1 MLVGVSR
8 CTSGEERAQGRRYLT
23 LPGSTLNS
31 LACLATVRP
40 AWAAAAWEN
49 GWGRKREGGERGE
62 YFGDILIRENMERAG
77 DLKLNSSC
85 LEVKDPVFVFIFYSV
100 PANHSLKPFPSMMF
114 FSSVCF
120 TLGFHRSVS
129 SSKPLSPS
137 PPQQSE
143 WSCIIHR
150 ICVSTQSVLRLL
162 PEPGRAVLT
171 CTCSLFLYIW

>member
-85 LEVKDPVFVFIFYSV
+85 LEVKDPVFVFIFIFYSV
-100 PANHSLKPFPSMMF
+100 PLIHS
-114 FSSVCF
+114 
-120 TLGFHRSVS
+120 
-129 SSKPLSPS
+129 SPS
-137 PPQQSE
+137 LPWCSFLQFVLLLASIVVYPHQSHYRPHRHSNQSE
-143 WSCIIHR
+143 
-150 ICVSTQSVLRLL
+150 
-162 PEPGRAVLT
+162 AA
-171 CTCSLFLYIW
+171 